1 MSLKRYSTVHDLSAL
16 RLHPDG
22 SRVQNRD
29 ANRSLRKAN
38 YVALDARGNWIAR
51 DAGGIGAV
59 KVRRT
64 VRTEEDENS
73 GNGQCDHGEEFE
85 LKDDSSS
92 DGSEYE
98 AGPSRKS
105 RAKGKRKAGHEPK
118 GTRAHKRRRFHEDYS
133 FLGNTTSAQVP
144 TDDTN
149 ALSRSGSYGQY
160 DGLAELPVPS
170 SDLLKC
176 VHYFATTYYTAMG
189 QLYDASR
196 EARQQKR
203 LRRLQRLRGRPEGNR
218 DQSEEPGTAN
228 TEHGHASDDVE
239 NDVDVEDEDRE
250 ESGGDE
256 DEDEDEDADGKA
268 TRRWGHSRS
277 RRDRPTKVDMYKIF
291 DGSALMA
298 LGMLV
303 QEHIAQMF
311 SGDVPEEW
319 EAAMQAEEAAQEH
332 TQGGK
337 RRRRSR
343 GHKSKDKSEGGVFG
357 SDEEDETTDEEGA
370 SEAADDRIEMNAEAN
385 RRRTRG
391 VVLPL
396 DVVPYGDEDSDD
408 EDFVPESD

>member
-1 MSLKRYSTVHDLSAL
+1 MSPFSARSRPADVHTL
-16 RLHPDG
+16 
-22 SRVQNRD
+22 Q
-29 ANRSLRKAN
+29 
-38 YVALDARGNWIAR
+38 
-51 DAGGIGAV
+51 
-59 KVRRT
+59 
-64 VRTEEDENS
+64 
-73 GNGQCDHGEEFE
+73 
-85 LKDDSSS
+85 
-92 DGSEYE
+92 
-98 AGPSRKS
+98 
-105 RAKGKRKAGHEPK
+105 
-118 GTRAHKRRRFHEDYS
+118 
-133 FLGNTTSAQVP
+133 
-144 TDDTN
+144 
-149 ALSRSGSYGQY
+149 
-160 DGLAELPVPS
+160 
-170 SDLLKC
+170 DLLKC

-298 LGMLV
+298 LGVYCQCIHTVVMLMFWLGMLV